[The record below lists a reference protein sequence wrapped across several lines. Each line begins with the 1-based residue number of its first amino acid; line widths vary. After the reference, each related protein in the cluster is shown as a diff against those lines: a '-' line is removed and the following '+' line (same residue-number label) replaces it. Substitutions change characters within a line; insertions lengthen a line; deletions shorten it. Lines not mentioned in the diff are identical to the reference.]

1 MEPVEPARTPRLGTA
16 LLLLAATVAGGTA
29 ALRAAQRPEEPAGRF
44 GDTVEVRLVTLP
56 IRVVDTGGNPILGL
70 GPEDLRVRVDR
81 REVPVVGLDWVGTA
95 VERPQRR
102 AAPGAGRTAPG
113 SPAPSSAPSARTDAA
128 TEAALAEGRLIVVFV
143 QADLTPSR
151 ISGQM
156 RLRPHTR
163 ELLAALR
170 PGDRVA
176 VVSFDSHLKLWQDFA
191 QDVEATHAAIDRAL
205 VFNPEGRVERARP
218 LSLLAGWDRRAAY
231 DAASPEKALEVVGR
245 ALAPLPGEK
254 VLIFLGWGLG
264 RFGATGVTM
273 TPDFA
278 PAVHA
283 LREARTSVF
292 VLDVTSADA
301 HSLAAG
307 LEGVAQ
313 STGGQSFATFR
324 LPATATRTLTRTIA
338 GHYVLTL
345 DAGAIGDGGVVRI
358 DLRGRVGTVLHRP
371 LALR

>member
-1 MEPVEPARTPRLGTA
+1 MEPVRLDRTARLAAAA
-16 LLLLAATVAGGTA
+16 LLLVAAA
-29 ALRAAQRPEEPAGRF
+29 AARGADPADEPAGRF

-56 IRVVDTGGNPILGL
+56 VRVVDTGGNPILGL
-70 GPEDLRVRVDR
+70 GPADLRVRAGR
-81 REVPVVGLDWVGTA
+81 REVPVVAVDWVGTA
-95 VERPQRR
+95 VEQPRRSAARDAGGSRSRASGPAAARPPRSD
-102 AAPGAGRTAPG
+102 P
-113 SPAPSSAPSARTDAA
+113 A

-151 ISGQM
+151 ISGQL

-176 VVSFDSHLKLWQDFA
+176 VVSFDSHLKLWQDFG

-231 DAASPEKALEVVGR
+231 DAASPEKALAVVGR

-264 RFGATGVTM
+264 RYGSTGVTM

-301 HSLAAG
+301 HSLAVG
-307 LEGVAQ
+307 LEGVAA
-313 STGGQSFATFR
+313 STGGQYFATFR
-324 LPATATRTLTRTIA
+324 LPAVATRTLTRTIA
-338 GHYVLTL
+338 GYYVLTL
-345 DAGAIGDGGVVRI
+345 DAGAIGGGGVVQV
-358 DLRGRVGTVLHRP
+358 DLRGRVGSVLHRP